1 MLWVIVPEVA
11 LMVTGVDPMGVKGT
25 ALLVLEQPAISPAE
39 RTKTAKRAKSRM
51 LSWRGREKVRI
62 AAKGRRRAAVIAE
75 AAAPLRV
82 DGERDALFFTVEM
95 VTVLGAGAP
104 EVTVSCAG
112 EKEHL
117 AARGKLLQA
126 RVTVPLK
133 LLVGTA
139 LTISGTEEPSV
150 TVMAGAEA
158 LKPKVAAPVAVGLVL
173 TAARRPC
180 FSPVRPAAK

>member
-1 MLWVIVPEVA
+1 M
-11 LMVTGVDPMGVKGT
+11 
-25 ALLVLEQPAISPAE
+25 
-39 RTKTAKRAKSRM
+39 
-51 LSWRGREKVRI
+51 
-62 AAKGRRRAAVIAE
+62 IAE

-139 LTISGTEEPSV
+139 LTISGTEEPSE

-158 LKPKVAAPVAVGLVL
+158 LKPKVAVPVAVGLVL